1 MGDLRATAGPLPAGP
16 VKLSRLLAR
25 PPVLTGAGGDVW
37 HFLCLRS
44 EELNP
49 DHPLARSVARLLRE
63 GGRPRRMSLAPR
75 VRLFDLGGDG
85 PDPGLVLCLPGRGGG
100 GHAARATWVAWGLP
114 RPSVNLSLGPIL
126 ARLSPRILEAGSDTE
141 REDEILKAFS
151 GMEINTDV
159 RVEQVLTP
167 LSYRIY
173 PETPIGEI
181 QNLMLRREVSAVP
194 VVGASHELLGVVT
207 IGDVLPHI
215 LPGREPGSSDADPPL
230 ARHIMTR
237 SVLCVSEDESL
248 LVASRSMIARGVSR
262 LPVVRDGE
270 LIGFLDRGT
279 VMRAFAEAIATSPV

>member
-1 MGDLRATAGPLPAGP
+1 MGDLRAAARPLPAGP

-25 PPVLTGAGGDVW
+25 PPVLTSTGGDVW
-37 HFLCLRS
+37 HFLCRHSGKLH
-44 EELNP
+44 P
-49 DHPLARSVARLLRE
+49 GHPLALSVARLLRE
-63 GGRPRRMSLAPR
+63 GGRPRRLSLTPG

-85 PDPGLVLCLPGRGGG
+85 PDPGLVLCLPGRGDGG
-100 GHAARATWVAWGLP
+100 RAARATWVAWGLP
-114 RPSVNLSLGPIL
+114 RPSVNLSLGPVV
-126 ARLSPRILEAGSDTE
+126 AGLSPRILDAESDTE
-141 REDEILKAFS
+141 LHVEILKAFS
-151 GMEINTDV
+151 DIEINADM

-173 PETPIGEI
+173 PETPISEI
-181 QNLMLRREVSAVP
+181 QNLMLRRDLSAVP

-215 LPGREPGSSDADPPL
+215 LPGREPGRSGAEPTL

-237 SVLCVSEDESL
+237 SVLCVSEDEPL
-248 LVASRSMIARGVSR
+248 LAASRSMIARGVSR

-279 VMRAFAEAIATSPV
+279 VMRAFADAIAASPV